1 MRELRLAVLGST
13 RGSNLIPLSRKLKE
27 KNIPFRIEAVISNRA
42 DAGILQRAREQE
54 CPALFL
60 SAAGLEREAYDQHLS
75 QHLQTLA
82 VDLVILIGY
91 MRILSTGFVEQW
103 RHRILNV
110 HPSLLPAFA
119 GLMDKEVHQAVLDAG
134 VSETGCTVHEVNE
147 ELDGG
152 PVLIQKTCP
161 VYADDTVDKLKAR
174 VQQLEA
180 DALSDAI
187 QLIYQ
192 RNYHV

>member
-1 MRELRLAVLGST
+1 MRALRLGILGST
-13 RGSNLIPLSRKLKE
+13 RGSNLIPLSQKLKE
-27 KNIPFRIEAVISNRA
+27 KNIPIRIEAVISNRA
-42 DAGILQRAREQE
+42 EAGILQRAREQQW
-54 CPALFL
+54 PAFYL
-60 SAAGLEREAYDQHLS
+60 SATGLEREAYDQKLS
-75 QHLQTLA
+75 QQLQTFS

-91 MRILSTGFVEQW
+91 MRILSTYFVEQW
-103 RHRILNV
+103 RHRIINV

-119 GLMDKEVHQAVLDAG
+119 GLMDKEVHQAVLAAG
-134 VSETGCTVHEVNE
+134 VPETGCTVHEVNE
-147 ELDGG
+147 EVDGG

-161 VYADDTVDKLKAR
+161 VYPDDTVDRLKAR

-180 DALSDAI
+180 NALSDAI